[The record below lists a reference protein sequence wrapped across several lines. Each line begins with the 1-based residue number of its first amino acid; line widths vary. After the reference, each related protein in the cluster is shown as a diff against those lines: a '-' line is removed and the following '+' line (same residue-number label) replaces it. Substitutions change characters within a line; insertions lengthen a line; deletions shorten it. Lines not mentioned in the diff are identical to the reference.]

1 MQGLTPPPTPCPFL
15 AVSAHPLTG
24 PALLEGP
31 VPEAGAGG
39 MSQRALSWRGL
50 SLMVISGYFLL
61 LLLFCLH
68 SQNPEWEIADPER
81 GAGLPG
87 LESQSGAKVE
97 AKLWPRPF
105 HAP

>member
-1 MQGLTPPPTPCPFL
+1 
-15 AVSAHPLTG
+15 
-24 PALLEGP
+24 
-31 VPEAGAGG
+31 
-39 MSQRALSWRGL
+39 
-50 SLMVISGYFLL
+50 MVISGYFLL

-81 GAGLPG
+81 GAGLLG